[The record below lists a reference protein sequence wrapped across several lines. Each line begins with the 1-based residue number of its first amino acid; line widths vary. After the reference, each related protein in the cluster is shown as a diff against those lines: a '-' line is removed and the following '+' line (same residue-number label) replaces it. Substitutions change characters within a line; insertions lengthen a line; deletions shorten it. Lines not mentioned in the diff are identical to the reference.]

1 MAKINILIPE
11 PQDPYTVDNFRQ
23 INQALET
30 LQNQLNTSY
39 QQDLREESQTFT
51 TFMINTDPSKDRRLA
66 DFTEQAELFSWFL
79 FGREYVKLKRDL

>member
-1 MAKINILIPE
+1 MIDKDKLFAIMEDKG
-11 PQDPYTVDNFRQ
+11 QT
-23 INQALET
+23 LEDV
-30 LQNQLNTSY
+30 

-79 FGREYVKLKRDL
+79 FGREYVKLKRDA